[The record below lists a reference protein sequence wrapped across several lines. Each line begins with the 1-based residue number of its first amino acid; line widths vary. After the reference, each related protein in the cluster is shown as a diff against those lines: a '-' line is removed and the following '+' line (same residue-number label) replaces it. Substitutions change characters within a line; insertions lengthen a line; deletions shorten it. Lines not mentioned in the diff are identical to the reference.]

1 MNRAKKVDANQPEIV
16 AGLRQLG
23 ASVQILSAV
32 GDGCPDI
39 LVGWHGKNVLL
50 EIKDEEQMPSKRKLT
65 PDQEHWHMTWRG
77 QVAVVKSLAEALTVL
92 RKEGLS

>member
-1 MNRAKKVDANQPEIV
+1 MRRSSKIDANQPEIV

-23 ASVQILSAV
+23 ASVQVLSAV
-32 GDGCPDI
+32 GQGCPDI

-65 PDQEHWHMTWRG
+65 PDQEHWHTMWRG

-92 RKEGLS
+92 RGIAT